1 MDFDHHHWLF
11 GDVVGVEAMNFIT
24 NTINQIMLCIIA
36 VLLLTTLYYRYQY
49 LNEAELRNGVESAL
63 VFQSQL
69 IESNR
74 VDYERNMDEAKSKN
88 ATVRTEY
95 VTKIKYIER
104 GLDENSS
111 CADALRFFD
120 NYHY

>member
-1 MDFDHHHWLF
+1 M
-11 GDVVGVEAMNFIT
+11 VYSFIT
-24 NTINQIMLCIIA
+24 NTINQIMLGIIA

-49 LNEAELRNGVESAL
+49 TNEAELKKGIESAL
-63 VFQSQL
+63 TFQSAL

-74 VDYERNMDEAKSKN
+74 VDYERNMDEAKAKN

-104 GLDENSS
+104 GLDANSTCS
-111 CADALRFFD
+111 DAMQFLN
-120 NYHY
+120 NYRY

>member
-1 MDFDHHHWLF
+1 MLN
-11 GDVVGVEAMNFIT
+11 NFIT
-24 NTINQIMLCIIA
+24 NSINQVMLGVIA
-36 VLLLTTLYYRYQY
+36 LLLLTTLYYRYQY
-49 LNEAELRNGVESAL
+49 HNEAELRNGVESAL
-63 VFQSQL
+63 AFQSQL

-104 GLDENSS
+104 GLDANSTCS
-111 CADALRFFD
+111 DAINFIDQYNF
-120 NYHY
+120 